1 MSRLALLGSTG
12 SIGTQTIDVVAAL
25 GDDHR
30 IVALAAGRN
39 VELLAQQIAA
49 LQPELVAVADEAS
62 RAALRARLGAD
73 RREILIGDEGLVAVA
88 TCASAD
94 LVVTAVTG
102 ALGLK
107 PILAALRAGKR
118 VAPANKEPLV
128 VAGELIMAQ
137 ARANGQP
144 LVPIDS
150 EHSAI
155 YQCLRGEDAATIER
169 LLLTASGGPFRH
181 HTPEQLAAVTVAEAL
196 NHPTWSMG
204 AKITIDSATL
214 MNKGL
219 EVIEAR
225 WLFDL
230 PPERI
235 DVVVHPQSIIHSMV
249 EFRDGSVLAQ
259 MDYPDMRTPI
269 QFALT
274 YPTRQPSP
282 RRRLD
287 VTSLSALTFEAPRPT
302 DFPCLR
308 LAYDAARAG
317 GTLPA
322 VMNAANEVAV
332 ERFLAGELSFL
343 GIPALV
349 ETVMGRHEP
358 MAATDLDSLL
368 AADAW
373 ARTVAA
379 EVAG

>member
-1 MSRLALLGSTG
+1 MTRVALLGSTG
-12 SIGTQTIDVVAAL
+12 SIGTQTIDVVDSL
-25 GDDHR
+25 GDDYQ

-39 VELLAQQIAA
+39 TDLLAEQIEAHK
-49 LQPELVAVADEAS
+49 PRVVAVADEAARS
-62 RAALRARLGAD
+62 ALLERLRH
-73 RREILIGDEGLVAVA
+73 RREVLVGDQGLVAVA
-88 TCASAD
+88 TCAEAD
-94 LVVTAVTG
+94 IVVTAVTG

-107 PILAALRAGKR
+107 PILAALEAGKR

-128 VAGELIMAQ
+128 VAGELIMAL
-137 ARANGQP
+137 ARRNGQP

-155 YQCLRGEDAATIER
+155 YQCLHGEDPTTVER
-169 LLLTASGGPFRH
+169 LLLTASGGPFRQ
-181 HTPEQLAAVTVAEAL
+181 HTTEQLQHVTVDEAL
-196 NHPTWSMG
+196 NHPTWNMG
-204 AKITIDSATL
+204 PKITVDSASL

-249 EFRDGSVLAQ
+249 EFCDGSVLAQ

-287 VTSLSALTFEAPRPT
+287 PTQLSGLTFEAPRLD

-308 LAYDAARAG
+308 LAYEAAAAG
-317 GTLPA
+317 GTVPC

-332 ERFLAGELSFL
+332 QRFLDGELSFP
-343 GIPALV
+343 GIAALV
-349 ETVMGRHEP
+349 ESVMARHAS
-358 MAATDLDSLL
+358 AAAVDLDSLL
-368 AADAW
+368 DADAW
-373 ARTVAA
+373 ARAMA
-379 EVAG
+379 GEVVV

>member
-1 MSRLALLGSTG
+1 MSRVALLGSTG
-12 SIGTQTIDVVAAL
+12 SIGTQTIDVVNSL
-25 GDDHR
+25 GGEYR

-39 VELLAQQIAA
+39 VDLLAEQIAA
-49 LQPELVAVADEAS
+49 LRPEVVSVADEAA
-62 RAALRARLGAD
+62 RAALRERLGRD
-73 RREILIGDEGLVAVA
+73 RREILVGDEGLAAVA
-88 TCASAD
+88 TCAAAD
-94 LVVTAVTG
+94 IVVTAVTG

-107 PILAALRAGKR
+107 PILAALQAGKR

-128 VAGELIMAQ
+128 VAGELIMAL

-155 YQCLRGEDAATIER
+155 YQCLGGESPDTVQR
-169 LLLTASGGPFRH
+169 LLLTASGGPFRKH
-181 HTPEQLAAVTVAEAL
+181 SREQLAAVTVAEAL
-196 NHPTWSMG
+196 NHPTWNMG

-249 EFRDGSVLAQ
+249 EYCDGSVLAQ

-282 RRRLD
+282 RRRLE
-287 VTSLSALTFEAPRPT
+287 VTSLSGLTFEAPRLD
-302 DFPCLR
+302 DFPCLG

-332 ERFLAGELSFL
+332 QRFLDGELSFL

-349 ETVMGRHEP
+349 SRVMGRHEVSP
-358 MAATDLDSLL
+358 ATDLASLL

-373 ARTVAA
+373 ARAVAA
-379 EVAG
+379 EEAG